1 MQRYLFVNQFGEG
14 VGVDADSPRRAVE
27 LLQELL
33 DRKWGYDPE
42 SEISE
47 VNGDLHMIHTRV
59 VWMSYKGEKN
69 EDQQNA

>member
-1 MQRYLFVNQFGEG
+1 MKYLFVNQFGEG
-14 VGVDADSPRRAVE
+14 VGIDADSSRRAVE

-47 VNGDLHMIHTRV
+47 VDGDLHMIHTRV
-59 VWMSYKGEKN
+59 VWMPYKG
-69 EDQQNA
+69 DQNGNTQN